1 MFQELLLKTSLK
13 ILFLLDIVMCC
24 CMLHNLIMNGKDEN
38 IETFM
43 AQLEVENDQRNASV
57 GTMMKEETQANM
69 DDELNNLYEMMN
81 YLGLHKEHN

>member
-1 MFQELLLKTSLK
+1 
-13 ILFLLDIVMCC
+13 
-24 CMLHNLIMNGKDEN
+24 MNGKDEN